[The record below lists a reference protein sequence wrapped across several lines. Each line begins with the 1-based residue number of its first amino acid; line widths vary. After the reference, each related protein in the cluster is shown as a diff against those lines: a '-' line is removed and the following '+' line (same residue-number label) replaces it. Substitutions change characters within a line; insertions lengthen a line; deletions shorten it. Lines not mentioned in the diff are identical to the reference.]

1 MQQAVIHSRP
11 TPAHEIEKLGPP
23 LSVAVA
29 ETISL
34 TSLSLNGTDV
44 VVPNDIQSN
53 SEMSNKDASKDELQ
67 HEMPHSN
74 LQNNGIRYDKL
85 SAENLI
91 GVEFVTVEAA
101 ETFYYDYAKE
111 MGFDVRKDDMRTS
124 TRTGRVTIRK
134 WACSAEGERQEKH
147 TDINNKVRMPK
158 KLTRCHCPCLFK
170 IRYFK
175 KNNSYIVVDFRTD
188 HSHDLVQP
196 HESHLLRSHRS
207 VLDSD
212 LALAKSMRRASIKTC
227 HAYEYM
233 VDVSGGY
240 ANVGFTLKDLYNRL
254 DASQREDMIGGDA
267 NATLGYLKGKAA
279 EDKKLFY
286 KYSTD
291 ENKRSAN

>member
-1 MQQAVIHSRP
+1 
-11 TPAHEIEKLGPP
+11 
-23 LSVAVA
+23 
-29 ETISL
+29 
-34 TSLSLNGTDV
+34 
-44 VVPNDIQSN
+44 
-53 SEMSNKDASKDELQ
+53 MSNKDASKDEPQ

-85 SAENLI
+85 FAENLI

-101 ETFYYDYAKE
+101 KTFYYDYAKE

-124 TRTGRVTIRK
+124 TRTERVTIRK
-134 WACSAEGERQEKH
+134 WVCSAEGERREKH
-147 TDINNKVRMPK
+147 TDINNKV
-158 KLTRCHCPCLFK
+158 T
-170 IRYFK
+170 
-175 KNNSYIVVDFRTD
+175 SV
-188 HSHDLVQP
+188 
-196 HESHLLRSHRS
+196 

-240 ANVGFTLKDLYNRL
+240 ANVGFTLKDLYNKL

-291 ENKRSAN
+291 ENKRLANLF